1 MKNKTSVL
9 TEDLAR
15 HELELDHLNG
25 TEGVAALC
33 LYMEYKGIRFEV
45 VQTANPTGWKWV
57 VHFDPNRRKSGISF
71 SRAMAIT
78 SAKYAIEKGLKALA
92 RVK

>member
-1 MKNKTSVL
+1 
-9 TEDLAR
+9 
-15 HELELDHLNG
+15 
-25 TEGVAALC
+25 
-33 LYMEYKGIRFEV
+33 MEPKASQRFV
-45 VQTANPTGWKWV
+45 FTWITRASV

-71 SRAMAIT
+71 SRAMAIA

>member
-1 MKNKTSVL
+1 
-9 TEDLAR
+9 
-15 HELELDHLNG
+15 
-25 TEGVAALC
+25 
-33 LYMEYKGIRFEV
+33 MEYKGIRFEV

-57 VHFDPNRRKSGISF
+57 VYFNSDRRKSGNSF

-78 SAKYAIEKGLKALA
+78 SAKYVIEKSLKALA